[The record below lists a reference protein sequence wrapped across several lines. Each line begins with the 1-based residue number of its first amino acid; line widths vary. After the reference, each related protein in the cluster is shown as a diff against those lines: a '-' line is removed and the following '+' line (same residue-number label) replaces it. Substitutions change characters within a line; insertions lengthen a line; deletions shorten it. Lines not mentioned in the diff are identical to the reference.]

1 MSTDT
6 PLSTDQWFRVE
17 VRDGNGQIVAIETEM
32 LAGRDIGDE
41 ETAVIAKA
49 VQHLIGFAG
58 LCCHGRERE
67 DCELCSNYPT
77 GSDFL

>member
-1 MSTDT
+1 MSPE

-17 VRDGNGQIVAIETEM
+17 VSDAEGQIVAIETEM
-32 LAGRDIGDE
+32 LAGREIEDKEIA
-41 ETAVIAKA
+41 TIAKA

-58 LCCHGRERE
+58 LCFHGRVRA
-67 DCELCSNYPT
+67 DCELCSNEPT